1 MPKVLIVDDEPENV
15 ELLQRRLVKRG
26 YEIISANNALD
37 GIALAESQGPAL
49 ILMDIKMPNIDGLE
63 AMRRLRA
70 GDTTRAIP
78 IIALTAHAMNEDKE
92 RATAAGATDY
102 ETKPIDLPSLLGKM
116 QTLIGAS

>member
-37 GIALAESQGPAL
+37 GIALAEAQGPAL

-70 GDTTRAIP
+70 SEATRTIP

-92 RATAAGATDY
+92 RATAAGAADY

-116 QTLIGAS
+116 QSLIGA